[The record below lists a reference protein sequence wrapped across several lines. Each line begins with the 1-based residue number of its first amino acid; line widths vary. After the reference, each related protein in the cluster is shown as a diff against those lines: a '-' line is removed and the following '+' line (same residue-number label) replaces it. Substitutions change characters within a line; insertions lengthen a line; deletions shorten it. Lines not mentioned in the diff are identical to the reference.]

1 MEQII
6 YSLQEYKFLVAIV
19 GFVIIII
26 ETFIPALPLVA
37 IVGANAFVLGIWVG
51 FFISWVGSSI
61 GSIALFF
68 LCNKFAESTFIRKIS
83 NRYKNIE
90 KFNKWVNKQGFT
102 MIFITYLCPFIPDF
116 LVTITS
122 GISKMK
128 YTNFIPGMVLG
139 KFIMF
144 LVISYIGNDFK
155 DFIKDPVKLASLMVF
170 IIIFLILRNQIWIF
184 SVL

>member
-83 NRYKNIE
+83 DRYKNIE
-90 KFNKWVNKQGFT
+90 KFNNY
-102 MIFITYLCPFIPDF
+102 I
-116 LVTITS
+116 
-122 GISKMK
+122 K
-128 YTNFIPGMVLG
+128 YNS
-139 KFIMF
+139 KFI
-144 LVISYIGNDFK
+144 
-155 DFIKDPVKLASLMVF
+155 
-170 IIIFLILRNQIWIF
+170 IF
-184 SVL
+184 